1 MVQSKTSENEY
12 EYFND
17 IAQFGNYLVSK
28 SGKSC
33 GIEISERFTKLGGN
47 APIMSNALGAL
58 DVKVN
63 CVSPL
68 GYPDINPVFKELSS
82 NCKLYSIGNPAYTTA
97 LEFNDGKILLGQ
109 VEYLDK
115 VDWNTI
121 KEILG
126 VEKIKEFFTCSS
138 LIGLVNWSCM
148 VNLNNIFK
156 GILEEI
162 LVNQKTDKT
171 KILFFDLA
179 DFSKR
184 DKKDICEAVNL
195 INKFNEY
202 FKVILGLNENEA
214 VLMYKV
220 LFDEEPCDE
229 IMETGRRI
237 YDFLEV
243 DNLVIHTLTSS
254 IAWDESEVVQVP
266 SLYVQKPKLST
277 GGGDNFNAGLCYGQL
292 LGLGLEGALYTAN
305 ATSGYYVRNAK
316 SPTVDELINTLEN
329 WDNLIER
336 PL

>member
-1 MVQSKTSENEY
+1 
-12 EYFND
+12 
-17 IAQFGNYLVSK
+17 
-28 SGKSC
+28 
-33 GIEISERFTKLGGN
+33 
-47 APIMSNALGAL
+47 MSNALGAL

-68 GYPDINPVFKELSS
+68 GYPEIIPVFKELSP
-82 NCKLYSIGNPAYTTA
+82 NCNLYTVGNPAYTTA
-97 LEFNDGKILLGQ
+97 LEFNDGKIMLGQ

-121 KEILG
+121 KEVLG
-126 VEKIKEFFTCSS
+126 IEKIREFFTQSR

-156 GILEEI
+156 GILEEV
-162 LVNQKTDKT
+162 LVDGESDKT
-171 KILFFDLA
+171 KIVFFDLA

-184 DKKDICEAVNL
+184 DKKDVYEAVML
-195 INKFNEY
+195 INKFNEH

-214 VLMYKV
+214 ILMYKV
-220 LFDEEPCDE
+220 LFDEEAGDD
-229 IMETGRRI
+229 ILITGEKI
-237 YDFLEV
+237 YNFLKV
-243 DNLVIHTLTSS
+243 DNLVIHTLTNS
-254 IAWDESEVVQVP
+254 IAWDKSEVVQVP

-292 LGLGLEGALYTAN
+292 VGLGLEGALFTAN

-316 SPTVDELINTLEN
+316 SPTLEDLIDTLEN